1 MHGIFYDFPIDN
13 ALNFTNNQT
22 TRVSL
27 VRRELTQPFDV
38 WYALLF
44 LRIQWEARI
53 SSEGG

>member
-1 MHGIFYDFPIDN
+1 
-13 ALNFTNNQT
+13 
-22 TRVSL
+22 